1 MEAYT
6 NVISTVGFPIACVI
20 ALAFFIYK
28 AWNDMSKKSAER
40 EEKLYAMLASAQNS
54 IDEAIETNGKFLSQ
68 LEVMQGNLNDISSD
82 VDDIKDYLQLN
93 KRAED

>member
-6 NVISTVGFPIACVI
+6 NIISTVGFPIACVI
-20 ALAFFIYK
+20 ALGFFIYK
-28 AWNDMSKKSAER
+28 AWNDMNKRSAER
-40 EEKLYAMLASAQNS
+40 EEKLYTMLASAQNS
-54 IDEAIETNGKFLSQ
+54 IDEAVETNGKFLTQ
-68 LEVMQGNLNDISSD
+68 LKVMQGNLSEISND

>member
-6 NVISTVGFPIACVI
+6 NVISTVGFPITCVI

-28 AWNDMSKKSAER
+28 AWDDLSKKSNER
-40 EEKLYAMLASAQNS
+40 EEKLYTMLASAQNS
-54 IDEAIETNGKFLSQ
+54 IDEAISTNAKFLAQ
-68 LEVMQGNLNDISSD
+68 LEVMQENLSEISND

>member
-6 NVISTVGFPIACVI
+6 NIISTVGFPIACVI

-28 AWNDMSKKSAER
+28 AWNDMSKKRAER

>member
-28 AWNDMSKKSAER
+28 AWDDMSKKSAER

>member
-1 MEAYT
+1 MEAYS
-6 NVISTVGFPIACVI
+6 NIISTVGFPIACVI

-28 AWNDMSKKSAER
+28 AWNDMSKKSTER
-40 EEKLYAMLASAQNS
+40 EEKLYTMLASAQKS
-54 IDEAIETNGKFLSQ
+54 IDAAITTNGKFLAQ
-68 LEVMQGNLNDISSD
+68 LEVMQENLSEISND

>member
-6 NVISTVGFPIACVI
+6 NVISTVGFPITCVI
-20 ALAFFIYK
+20 ALALFIYK

-40 EEKLYAMLASAQNS
+40 EEKLYTMLASAQKS

>member
-6 NVISTVGFPIACVI
+6 NIISTVGFPIACVI

-28 AWNDMSKKSAER
+28 AWYDLSKKSTER
-40 EEKLYAMLASAQNS
+40 EDKLYTMLASAQNS
-54 IDEAIETNGKFLSQ
+54 IDEAITTNAKFLTQ
-68 LEVMQGNLNDISSD
+68 LEVMQGNLTDISKD

-93 KRAED
+93 KRTED

>member
-1 MEAYT
+1 MDSYT
-6 NVISTVGFPIACVI
+6 NIINTVGFPIACVI

-28 AWNDMSKKSAER
+28 AWYDMSKKSTER
-40 EEKLYAMLASAQNS
+40 EEKLYTMLTSAQNS
-54 IDEAIETNGKFLSQ
+54 IDAAIETNGKFLAQ
-68 LEVMQGNLNDISSD
+68 LEVMQDNLNDISND

>member
-28 AWNDMSKKSAER
+28 AWDDMSKKNAER
-40 EEKLYAMLASAQNS
+40 EEKLYVMLASAQNS

-82 VDDIKDYLQLN
+82 VDDIKDFLQLN

>member
-6 NVISTVGFPIACVI
+6 NIISTVGFPIACVI

-28 AWNDMSKKSAER
+28 AWYDLSKKSNER
-40 EEKLYAMLASAQNS
+40 EEKLYTMLASAQNS
-54 IDEAIETNGKFLSQ
+54 IDEAIETNAKFLAQ
-68 LEVMQGNLNDISSD
+68 LEVMQENLTEISND

>member
-6 NVISTVGFPIACVI
+6 NIISTVGFPIACVI
-20 ALAFFIYK
+20 ALGFFIYK
-28 AWNDMSKKSAER
+28 AWNDMSKRSTER
-40 EEKLYAMLASAQNS
+40 EEKLYTMLASAQNS
-54 IDEAIETNGKFLSQ
+54 IDEAVETNGKFLTQ
-68 LEVMQGNLNDISSD
+68 LKVMQGNLYEISKD

>member
-6 NVISTVGFPIACVI
+6 NIISTVGFPIACVI
-20 ALAFFIYK
+20 ALGFFIYK
-28 AWNDMSKKSAER
+28 AWNDMSKRSTER
-40 EEKLYAMLASAQNS
+40 EEKLYTMLASAQNS
-54 IDEAIETNGKFLSQ
+54 IDEAVETNGKFLTQ
-68 LEVMQGNLNDISSD
+68 LKVMQGNLSEISKD